1 MLIKYQFAT
10 GETTE
15 VEVSDEIG
23 AVITASRKAEH
34 ALEERNRYH
43 CYSLDAIDYE
53 GLEYGECDEYSIED
67 DSAERAELIKAA
79 FGQLTE
85 TQQRRLRLYA
95 DSKTLREIAALENAS
110 FQSVA
115 ESIEAARKKF
125 LKNYRPTP

>member
-1 MLIKYQFAT
+1 MLIKYKFAT
-10 GETTE
+10 GEVTE

-53 GLEYGECDEYSIED
+53 GLEYGKCDEYPIED
-67 DSAERAELIKAA
+67 DSAERAERIQAA
-79 FGQLTE
+79 FSQLTE

-95 DSKTLREIAALENAS
+95 DGKALREIAALENIK

-115 ESIEAARKKF
+115 ESIEAAKKKF
-125 LKNYRPTP
+125 LKNYRPAP